1 MLTRPKE
8 ARRNGMK
15 KLPIIGLVIGAVA
28 VFFAKMRKKKEP
40 EAAPAT
46 EAPPAT
52 EDQGSV

>member
-1 MLTRPKE
+1 
-8 ARRNGMK
+8 MK

-28 VFFAKMRKKKEP
+28 VFFTKMRKKEP